1 MKTFLST
8 TQTLFTVVLLC
19 LGLSVTLFASEAEEF
34 PFIGLNLSYDTIT
47 FNDLNQSIPSDDKT
61 SFGLH
66 LGKQTQEWRTVF
78 AVSGN
83 SDYQSV
89 ALEVDKILIDK
100 LFGRPEIRPYLGATV
115 GYLHYE
121 DISLEGDNGY
131 YFGGNF
137 GFLLYATDKVDVDLS
152 YHYYQVSGLEPL
164 DVMRGFGLSI
174 HYFY

>member
-1 MKTFLST
+1 MKTFLSA
-8 TQTLFTVVLLC
+8 TQTLFTSMLLI
-19 LGLSVTLFASEAEEF
+19 LGLSVTLFAGEAEEF
-34 PFIGLNLSYDTIT
+34 PFIGLNLSYNTIT

-89 ALEVDKILIDK
+89 ALEVDKILIDQ